1 MALQNFIEM
10 RDRTASRLFLARKS
24 IEHLLHRIVPAF
36 FTPRYDMVS
45 FDTIPY
51 AEALAKAQRQDAV
64 LTAIA
69 LAALGAIVA
78 GAVLIVRAFV
88 AVPL

>member
-1 MALQNFIEM
+1 
-10 RDRTASRLFLARKS
+10 
-24 IEHLLHRIVPAF
+24 
-36 FTPRYDMVS
+36 MVS

-51 AEALAKAQRQDAV
+51 AEALAKSQRQDAV